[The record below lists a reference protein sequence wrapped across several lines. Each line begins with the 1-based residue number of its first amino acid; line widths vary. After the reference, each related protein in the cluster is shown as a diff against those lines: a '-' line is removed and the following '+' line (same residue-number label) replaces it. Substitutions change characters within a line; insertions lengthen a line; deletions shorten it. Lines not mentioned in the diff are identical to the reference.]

1 MFHEVEIA
9 RSVSIDNRML
19 DNRKRVVFD
28 KSGLFKLK
36 LKLELLLISVRR
48 NGMII
53 NPV

>member
-1 MFHEVEIA
+1 
-9 RSVSIDNRML
+9 ML
-19 DNRKRVVFD
+19 DNRVRVVFD

-36 LKLELLLISVRR
+36 LKIEVFFISDHR